1 MCLNANFTSQIVSVH
16 MSPKQHCEHMEYP
29 TFTSQQSLPLG
40 GKGWALVLLWPA
52 LALCLVGL
60 LWTYTENEIEKI
72 KTDAIRQVQERATST
87 ADAYAQQLGHM
98 TEQISQITLRLKHQ
112 WEDPNIPVNLEKD
125 QEYGLF
131 PPSERLYA
139 SVFDANGNLV
149 TSTILSVPRNGNV
162 SHLSYY
168 ELHQANCCLGLLI
181 SPPSPSVMLGRPIVR
196 FSRRLNDLDSSFD
209 GVTVVSVEPDYLVT
223 FQKNALQGE
232 NDFVSVRLATGPL
245 IASKVGVA
253 DGSSTQVF
261 YRYDPIFQAR
271 EGIVLESAEQFI
283 DGHERYVAWRKID
296 NYPLV
301 ALAGFS
307 LVEATVYAN
316 EQTRKHR
323 NFAALTTIFLLVMGF
338 GAANFSAYHVTRKR
352 EIDETRETYRLA
364 TDVANEGFYMLRPLY
379 EADGSITDFR
389 LDDCNNRAADL
400 VGSTKDKLLGKK
412 ISSLKSTSFREELL
426 RLCHVGLKKGFA
438 EEEVRIPSRGP
449 FQARWVYRRIVRS
462 RAGLALTVRD
472 ISEEKEQA
480 QELVRLANND
490 TLTKLPNRNWL
501 NNYLPTAIE
510 RSGGGMAHLAVLFID
525 LDNFKNVNDTLGHEA
540 GDELLLQA
548 AERLRD
554 SVRASDHVARL
565 GGDEFVVI
573 LDHVDVVEDVAK
585 VAKVIIDKIRLP
597 YALSAGMGNEINA
610 SIGISIYPQ
619 DGHSAELLLKHADV
633 AMYAAK
639 AAGKGR
645 HAFYHTHLSDTLILR
660 LDKERA
666 LREAVENDEFVVH
679 YQPRVGLISGRL
691 TSMEALVRW
700 QRPDRGLVY
709 PSEFIDIAEDIG
721 LIISIGEIVIDKVC
735 RQIAQ
740 WKDEG
745 LTVVPVS
752 VNVSSHQLKSG
763 TLSPFIRAC
772 VERYGIQANTLE
784 VELTESAVIER
795 STVVTKELAA
805 LRGLGIKLM
814 IDDFGTGYSSM
825 AQLHRLDVDV
835 LKVDKAFTKALSE
848 GDEGRLLF
856 GAIMSMAKA
865 LNMCVV
871 AEGVETPD
879 QLGMLRSLQCDEVQ
893 GYLVSKAV
901 TANDMANL
909 LIKRF
914 LLPGSRGPGRLVPV

>member
-1 MCLNANFTSQIVSVH
+1 
-16 MSPKQHCEHMEYP
+16 MEYP

-52 LALCLVGL
+52 LALCLAGL
-60 LWTYTENEIEKI
+60 LWIYTESEIKRI
-72 KTDAIRQVQERATST
+72 KVEAVSQVQERATST
-87 ADAYAQQLGHM
+87 ADSYAQQLGHM
-98 TEQISQITLRLKHQ
+98 TEQISQVTLRLKHH

-131 PPSERLYA
+131 PPSQLLYA
-139 SVFDANGNLV
+139 NIFDADGDLV
-149 TSTILSVPRNGNV
+149 TSTILGAPRSGNIA
-162 SHLSYY
+162 HLPYY
-168 ELHQANCCLGLLI
+168 KMHQVNCCLGLLI
-181 SPPSPSVMLGRPIVR
+181 SPPSPSVLLGRSIVR
-196 FSRRLNDLDSSFD
+196 FSRRLNNPDGSFD
-209 GVTVVSVEPDYLVT
+209 GITVVSVEPDYLVT

-245 IASKVGVA
+245 IASKVG
-253 DGSSTQVF
+253 GSDNASTPIF
-261 YRYDPIFQAR
+261 YRTDPIFQTR
-271 EGIVLESAEQFI
+271 EGIVLEPVERFK
-283 DGHERYVAWRKID
+283 DGHARYVAWRKID

-307 LVEATVYAN
+307 LAKATAYVDD
-316 EQTRKHR
+316 QTRKYR
-323 NFAALTTIFLLVMGF
+323 DFAALTTIFLLVFGF
-338 GAANFSAYHVTRKR
+338 GAANFSAHHVTRKR

-364 TDVANEGFYMLRPLY
+364 TDVANEGFYMLRPLH
-379 EADGSITDFR
+379 DTNGKVIDFR

-400 VGSTKDKLLGKK
+400 VGTTRARLLGKTV
-412 ISSLKSTSFREELL
+412 SSLKSTSFREELL
-426 RLCHVGLKKGFA
+426 RLCHLGLTKGFA
-438 EEEVRIPSRGP
+438 EEEIRIPSQSP
-449 FQARWVYRRIVRS
+449 FRARWVYRRIVRS

-472 ISEEKEQA
+472 ISEEKEKA
-480 QELVRLANND
+480 QELARLANND

-501 NNYLPTAIE
+501 NNYLPTAVE
-510 RSGGGMAHLAVLFID
+510 RAENGTAHLAVLFID

-540 GDELLLQA
+540 GDELLVQA

-554 SVRASDHVARL
+554 SVRVSDHVARL

-573 LDHVDVVEDVAK
+573 LDHIDVVEDVAK

-597 YALSAGMGNEINA
+597 YTLTASMGNEINA
-610 SIGISIYPQ
+610 SIGISVYPQ
-619 DGHSAELLLKHADV
+619 DGDNAELLLKHADV

-645 HAFYHTHLSDTLILR
+645 YAFYHTHLSDSLILR
-660 LDKERA
+660 LGKERA

-679 YQPRVGLISGRL
+679 YQPRVGLVSGRL
-691 TSMEALVRW
+691 TSMEALIRW

-709 PSEFIDIAEDIG
+709 PSEFIDVAEDIG
-721 LIISIGEIVIDKVC
+721 LIVSIGEIVIDKVC
-735 RQIAQ
+735 RQIAR
-740 WKDEG
+740 WKAEG

-772 VERYGIQANTLE
+772 VERYGIPANTLE
-784 VELTESAVIER
+784 VELTESAVIDR

-835 LKVDKAFTKALSE
+835 LKVDKAFTRALSE

-856 GAIMSMAKA
+856 GAIMSMANA

-871 AEGVETPD
+871 AEGVETSD
-879 QLGMLRSLQCDEVQ
+879 QLGMLRSLECDEVQ
-893 GYLVSKAV
+893 GFLVSKAV

-914 LLPGSRGPGRLVPV
+914 LLPGSRGPGRLMPA